1 MKNIILFLIL
11 FVFSFSCIQQPEK
24 EKHPTKKDYLILLY
38 VLNSPKPVDNCI
50 NDYSQLN
57 PLFNTYLQNDFV
69 NYSTSC
75 QNIIIG
81 DSTMDLSRQTTFYD
95 KTKTNNYSVSG
106 NTACDYLYQ
115 MEYINCTPKNV
126 LIATADG
133 NGVLRNVSTQASI
146 NTLKKV
152 IDRSK
157 VKWNP
162 SKIIVIGIHPI
173 LVTAANR
180 NKNAV
185 NNEIAKMTDICYIN
199 PLPIWGASE
208 TDSPR
213 TDYMLDSIHYKQPVY
228 DLYKA
233 QILSQCGVSL

>member
-1 MKNIILFLIL
+1 MKNILLIL
-11 FVFSFSCIQQPEK
+11 ILVSSLVSCINEPK
-24 EKHPTKKDYLILLY
+24 EKHPTKKDYLILWS

-50 NDYSQLN
+50 SDYSQLN
-57 PLFNTYLQNDFV
+57 PLFNTYLQNDFI

-95 KTKTNNYSVSG
+95 KSKTNNYSVSG

-115 MEYINCTPKNV
+115 MEYINCTPQNV

-133 NGVLRNVSTQASI
+133 NGILRNVSSQASI

-162 SKIIVIGIHPI
+162 NKIIVIGVHPV
-173 LVTAANR
+173 LVTVANR
-180 NKNAV
+180 NKNYV
-185 NNEIAKMTDICYIN
+185 NNEIAKLTDICYIN
-199 PLPIWGASE
+199 PLPIWGVGE
-208 TDSPR
+208 NDLPR
-213 TDYMLDSIHYKQPVY
+213 TDYMLDSIHYKQPIY

>member
-1 MKNIILFLIL
+1 MKKIILIILLIL
-11 FVFSFSCIQQPEK
+11 FSISCIQEK
-24 EKHPTKKDYLILLY
+24 EKHPTKKDYFILWY

-95 KTKTNNYSVSG
+95 KTKTNNYAVSG
-106 NTACDYLYQ
+106 NTACDFLYQ
-115 MEYINCTPKNV
+115 MEYINCIPKNV

-133 NGVLRNVSTQASI
+133 NGVLRSVSSQASI

-162 SKIIVIGIHPI
+162 SKIIVIGIHPV
-173 LVTAANR
+173 LVTAANK
-180 NKNAV
+180 NKNPV
-185 NNEIAKMTDICYIN
+185 NSEIAKLTDICYIN
-199 PLPIWGASE
+199 PLPIWGATE
-208 TDSPR
+208 NDPPR
-213 TDYMLDSIHYKQPVY
+213 TDWMLDSIHYKQPVY
-228 DLYKA
+228 DLYKT
-233 QILSQCGVSL
+233 QILNQCGVSL